1 LFLKT
6 YLQLNEV
13 MITMGKVTIVPRRL
27 SKTKTSIN
35 ILRPRIIEDFRFL
48 VSMYKI
54 AIFDIIDIVNKI
66 R

>member
-13 MITMGKVTIVPRRL
+13 IITMGKATIVPRRL

-48 VSMYKI
+48 ASMYKI
-54 AIFDIIDIVNKI
+54 AIFDIIDIINRI